1 MCKKRLQKL
10 TNLLLLKT
18 SSLSVY
24 DPFKCC
30 AINYFRFFFPTKIKK
45 GHQLNV
51 VQVVMHL

>member
-30 AINYFRFFFPTKIKK
+30 AINYFPDKNKK